1 MLTSCQ
7 WYTLQETQKKKCN
20 KTRVRCV
27 RSGVHSAL
35 ISILKG
41 KSIPKKDRSTDEIAY
56 RIKQK
61 PGFNTTVDVVRNPL
75 TGKKEE
81 RVLEPIRMKSKQFY

>member
-1 MLTSCQ
+1 M
-7 WYTLQETQKKKCN
+7 
-20 KTRVRCV
+20 

-41 KSIPKKDRSTDEIAY
+41 KSIPKKDRSTDEIAAY

-61 PGFNTTVDVVRNPL
+61 PDFNTTVDVVRNPL
-75 TGKKEE
+75 TGKKGEM
-81 RVLEPIRMKSKQFY
+81 VLKPIRMKSKQFY